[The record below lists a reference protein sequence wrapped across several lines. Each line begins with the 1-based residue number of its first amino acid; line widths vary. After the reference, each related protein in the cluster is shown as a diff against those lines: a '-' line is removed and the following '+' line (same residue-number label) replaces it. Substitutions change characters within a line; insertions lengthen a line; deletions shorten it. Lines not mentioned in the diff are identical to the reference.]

1 MVKEKALRRGRPRG
15 ARVAG
20 AGDCAPGAAGPDVA
34 NGLVGY
40 AVEGSEDLAGAE
52 VARGVDVEC
61 GGGRKNSTH
70 HSFLETRQEAKV
82 LLRPAEACARVRRFL
97 LER

>member
-1 MVKEKALRRGRPRG
+1 MVRETADG
-15 ARVAG
+15 AWGAG
-20 AGDCAPGAAGPDVA
+20 AGDCAPGASAADVA
-34 NGLVGY
+34 NGLVGD
-40 AVEGSEDLAGAE
+40 AVEGCKDIAGAGAE